1 MIMLPFRNSVA
12 DKLRETNPT
21 MAQLAESL
29 QYSKPFNQLAPGYLE
44 LRALFFPE
52 LQAAFTGQKTAQEA
66 LDSYA
71 QKGNEILKKNVEKSK
86 LLNH

>member
-1 MIMLPFRNSVA
+1 M
-12 DKLRETNPT
+12 
-21 MAQLAESL
+21 
-29 QYSKPFNQLAPGYLE
+29 APGYLE